1 MSLVVPSL
9 RGIVASAP
17 WAKNE
22 LWRKA
27 QAVPSLDLRF
37 ADSKSLTDAVSG
49 QSLITFTRASS
60 GTYIGSDGL
69 IKTALAD
76 VPRFDHD
83 PETGESLGLL
93 VEEQRTNL
101 LLGSDTLAT
110 QSVTVT
116 AAAHTLSF
124 YGTGTVTLSGA
135 HSATVVGTGAYP
147 IRTTITFTPTAGS
160 LTVAVSGTVQ
170 YAQLEAGAFPT
181 SYIKNVDT
189 PGGVTLSAD
198 VASITGANFSSW
210 YRQDEGTYFVGLLN
224 APPLELGSFPQIFQA
239 SAGGSN
245 NDRIALL
252 RYANGAIRTNVV
264 TAGATQAAFNLSPT
278 IPNGDAGS
286 IAYAYAA
293 NDIAASVNGGTVGT
307 DTVATL
313 PVLDA
318 LIIGSAVTGTAYF
331 NGTIGRL
338 TFFNRRLPDATLQA
352 ITSP

>member
-49 QSLITFTRASS
+49 QNLITFTRASS
-60 GTYIGSDGL
+60 GTYVGSDGL

-93 VEEQRTNL
+93 IEEQRTNL
-101 LLGSDTLAT
+101 LLSSDTLVT

-124 YGTGTVTLSGA
+124 YGTGTVTLSGT

-147 IRTTITFTPTAGS
+147 TRTTLTFTPTAGS
-160 LTVAVSGTVQ
+160 LTATVSGTVQ

-181 SYIKNVDT
+181 SYIPTTNAT
-189 PGGVTLSAD
+189 VTRNAD

-210 YRQDEGTYFVGLLN
+210 YRQDEGTVFAEVT
-224 APPLELGSFPQIFQA
+224 PLQTSAGNQFIWRA
-239 SAGGSN
+239 SANDYGSTVFINQTETGNHTFGTSSGGVFDGFTVSSAYTINQKAQLATGYMSNNLALSFNGSN
-245 NDRIALL
+245 
-252 RYANGAIRTNVV
+252 V
-264 TAGATQAAFNLSPT
+264 S
-278 IPNGDAGS
+278 
-286 IAYAYAA
+286 
-293 NDIAASVNGGTVGT
+293 T
-307 DTVATL
+307 DSSATL
-313 PVLDA
+313 PLNMNRLD
-318 LIIGSAVTGTAYF
+318 IGSDHLGSNRNKLT
-331 NGTIGRL
+331 TISRL
-338 TFFNRRLPDATLQA
+338 TFFDRRLPNATLQA
-352 ITSP
+352 ITSL